1 MVLPCLAFVGWCS
14 LSVVESKWSKWS
26 ECSHESHSNA
36 GFRSRAT
43 SLGILKNRNKVCD
56 KVEKAQAKAGDE
68 WRWYALPLISTDIDW
83 QMWKCEV
90 WRTGKLGET
99 NCKVF
104 LSHSIQFDTYPCFDY
119 DNNDNMSLISM
130 LPGEVASLWI
140 LTCLRPFWFTF
151 LIQSRGWG
159 LENSACLQAFLSS
172 FTPWKKSL
180 QLNSANSD
188 SDSILKPTLTT
199 PAASIAYFQD
209 GKCGAIRS
217 ALITSLRDPS
227 DVGIWQT
234 LYHDNHVEFV
244 LAKWGLDTAT
254 VIHQNWMVERCQTV
268 QQLLAKLE
276 ESCGWCGHLW
286 SSTDHRSIL
295 VDELDRIISSCTT
308 VCTAWF
314 ALQGFRHRLSP
325 RSWRHLAPID
335 WTNLNFHV
343 YASLAFGTHFIHFD
357 LVLHGL
363 WDLWMPLACSALE
376 EGAAATGPRRS
387 LKHSQ
392 SMLAELWTE
401 LCWQNFWHMFASL
414 VVFWIM
420 IIMSSCRNYLPNT
433 ACKRLRCV
441 SSFRKVSSPKKTAPS
456 APFCEWQQ
464 LGGRPG
470 RPVTSA
476 NLELS
481 AAASGGSFLC
491 TSAASQRPV
500 TSLSLLA

>member
-172 FTPWKKSL
+172 FTPWKKIFATQLGQLGFWFDTKTNSHNSGC
-180 QLNSANSD
+180 LNSLFSRRQMWRNQ
-188 SDSILKPTLTT
+188 I
-199 PAASIAYFQD
+199 
-209 GKCGAIRS
+209 
-217 ALITSLRDPS
+217 
-227 DVGIWQT
+227 GI
-234 LYHDNHVEFV
+234 
-244 LAKWGLDTAT
+244 
-254 VIHQNWMVERCQTV
+254 
-268 QQLLAKLE
+268 
-276 ESCGWCGHLW
+276 
-286 SSTDHRSIL
+286 DH
-295 VDELDRIISSCTT
+295 
-308 VCTAWF
+308 
-314 ALQGFRHRLSP
+314 
-325 RSWRHLAPID
+325 
-335 WTNLNFHV
+335 
-343 YASLAFGTHFIHFD
+343 
-357 LVLHGL
+357 
-363 WDLWMPLACSALE
+363 
-376 EGAAATGPRRS
+376 
-387 LKHSQ
+387 
-392 SMLAELWTE
+392 
-401 LCWQNFWHMFASL
+401 
-414 VVFWIM
+414 
-420 IIMSSCRNYLPNT
+420 
-433 ACKRLRCV
+433 
-441 SSFRKVSSPKKTAPS
+441 
-456 APFCEWQQ
+456 
-464 LGGRPG
+464 
-470 RPVTSA
+470 
-476 NLELS
+476 
-481 AAASGGSFLC
+481 
-491 TSAASQRPV
+491 
-500 TSLSLLA
+500 